1 MIRTSNVS
9 IEFGALQNSILKW
22 VGNFK
27 KEKRNPASFLNL
39 LLLSKIP
46 HTPHPITNTMNKS
59 KRQRRTDRQKLN
71 KQKAKQQPTQPPT
84 LLHTPQPT
92 PQSTL
97 PQPTLQVK
105 PPPNIPLFPLI
116 KWSHDLTHLF
126 PKQPLSTSS
135 SKHQEEGTD
144 TDSDEDLRSRK
155 IIVRRRVDYDSDQDN
170 TTNVRRRVDYDTDQD
185 SHDQGTTS
193 TEDNSSGKVF
203 FFALVFVF
211 SFCFLQF
218 GFLSFIGCRLS
229 SFFCIQE
236 TCLFQFQPRSG

>member
-9 IEFGALQNSILKW
+9 FEFGAIQNSILKW
-22 VGNFK
+22 EGTSKKK
-27 KEKRNPASFLNL
+27 KEILPPSHL
-39 LLLSKIP
+39 LLVSKIP

-71 KQKAKQQPTQPPT
+71 KQKPQQQPTQPPT
-84 LLHTPQPT
+84 LLQTPQPT

-116 KWSHDLTHLF
+116 KWSRDLTHLF

-155 IIVRRRVDYDSDQDN
+155 IIVRRRVDYDSDQDI
-170 TTNVRRRVDYDTDQD
+170 TTYMRRRVDYESDQD
-185 SHDQGTTS
+185 SHDQGT

-236 TCLFQFQPRSG
+236 TCLFKFRPRSG